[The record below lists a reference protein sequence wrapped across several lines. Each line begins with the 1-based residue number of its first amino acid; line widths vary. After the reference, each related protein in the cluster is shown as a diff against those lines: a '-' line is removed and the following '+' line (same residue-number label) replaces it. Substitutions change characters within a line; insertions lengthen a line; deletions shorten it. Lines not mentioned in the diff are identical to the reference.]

1 MSIELLENRIAP
13 AALFLNSKSA
23 SFSDSD
29 GDLVTVSFSKPILT
43 QANIA
48 SVISDGPTP
57 AIDLTGLGKDAKG
70 LSLAQG
76 ASIAFS
82 VKKAVDGDG
91 FASIA
96 SINASGLDL
105 ASISGSKVSLGSL
118 SVGDATMDGTTKV
131 VSDPTPKTPALGALS
146 VRAFGSTPGAPLFIN
161 PRTASYTD
169 AGGDVVTVSFS
180 KGILT
185 PGNVSSVFVQGGD
198 GGLQTLNLTAVGK
211 NAAGTSLAQGANISF
226 ALKKG
231 LDVAGKPTVGD
242 NTAIVGAINASGIDL
257 GAISGP
263 RVSLGSLS
271 VGDATMDGTTKVVS
285 DPTPRTAPL
294 GSLKVA
300 AFGVAGAPRWVN
312 AKTATY
318 TDAGGDVVTVSL
330 SKGLLTPGN
339 VASVL
344 VQGGD
349 GGLQKLDLTALGKNA
364 AGTSLAQGA
373 NVTVAVKKA
382 TGDGMAHIGFI
393 NAQGI
398 DLGVVSAAQSD
409 LGRILVGDGVDAK
422 LYYYSDPEA
431 TPYPYGGIIEPTPK
445 SASIRS
451 LSVASM
457 GTQGLATQGGT
468 GNLVSVFYG
477 EAGTL
482 AIKGD
487 VLDASLEVRRSFA
500 RIDIGGSLVGHDQ
513 PGQGSIKTEMSSTQ
527 KEVDNGDYLSER
539 TSGPIRIG
547 GSLTGG
553 SASETG
559 YISTTTRL
567 GSIKSISIGGDLNG
581 GSGSKSGMIY
591 VENEGILGNLSI
603 KGSINGGSGVE
614 SGYVFYD
621 DSSTVAIGGNIN
633 GGTGNSS
640 GGIDGYGITNR
651 FTVGG
656 NIRGGNITSEGV
668 TLVKSG
674 FITSLEANDV
684 LIKGSLIAG
693 ANDTSTS
700 SAVMNGSLVVTSGTG
715 KVSVLGGLTGN
726 MGAGGKENFVNLQAG
741 RAYYGPATAISIGG
755 SATFAKITHGTNVLD
770 GFKSGNPVSSK
781 LGAITVGGDF
791 ISSSISAGAGGGVDG
806 ILGTDDDVIPEAFD
820 SQDGETIAR
829 IASITIKG
837 NAGVAPGSNGAYVIQ
852 AEQIDQLT
860 VKGAKIPLTKG
871 KSNDNTTFGGIKIR
885 EITRAVAS

>member
-43 QANIA
+43 QANLA
-48 SVISDGPTP
+48 SVLSDGPTP
-57 AIDLTGLGKDAKG
+57 AIDLTGLGKDAEG

-76 ASIAFS
+76 ASISFT
-82 VKKAVDGDG
+82 VKKAVGGDG

-96 SINASGLDL
+96 SINASGVDL
-105 ASISGSKVSLGSL
+105 ASISGSKISLGSL
-118 SVGDATMDGTTKV
+118 A
-131 VSDPTPKTPALGALS
+131 
-146 VRAFGSTPGAPLFIN
+146 
-161 PRTASYTD
+161 
-169 AGGDVVTVSFS
+169 
-180 KGILT
+180 
-185 PGNVSSVFVQGGD
+185 
-198 GGLQTLNLTAVGK
+198 
-211 NAAGTSLAQGANISF
+211 
-226 ALKKG
+226 
-231 LDVAGKPTVGD
+231 
-242 NTAIVGAINASGIDL
+242 
-257 GAISGP
+257 
-263 RVSLGSLS
+263 

-294 GSLKVA
+294 GSLNVA
-300 AFGVAGAPRWVN
+300 AFGVAGAPRWIN

-344 VQGGD
+344 VQGSD

-373 NVTVAVKKA
+373 NVTVEVKKA
-382 TGDGMAHIGFI
+382 TGDGMANIGFI

-398 DLGVVSAAQSD
+398 DLGVVSAAKSD
-409 LGRILVGDGVDAK
+409 LGRILVGDGVDAS
-422 LYYYSDPEA
+422 LNYPWGV
-431 TPYPYGGIIEPTPK
+431 PYPYGGIIDPTPK
-445 SASIRS
+445 SASIKS

-457 GTQGLATQGGT
+457 GTQGLATQSGT
-468 GNLVSVFYG
+468 GDLVSVFYG
-477 EAGTL
+477 EAGRL

-527 KEVDNGDYLSER
+527 KEVNEGDILSER
-539 TSGPIRIG
+539 LSGPIRIG
-547 GSLTGG
+547 GNLTGG
-553 SASETG
+553 SGSETG

-581 GSGSKSGMIY
+581 GSGSKSGAIL
-591 VENEGILGNLSI
+591 VESEGVLGSLSV
-603 KGSINGGSGVE
+603 KGSIRGGSGIE
-614 SGYVFYD
+614 SGYVYLGEAGAI
-621 DSSTVAIGGNIN
+621 AIGGDIK

-640 GGIDGYGITNR
+640 GGIEADTISNKLA
-651 FTVGG
+651 VGG
-656 NIRGGNITSEGV
+656 NIQGGNITGEGV
-668 TLVKSG
+668 TLVQSG
-674 FITSLEANDV
+674 FIKSFFANDV

-693 ANDTSTS
+693 TNDTSTS
-700 SAVMNGSLVVTSGTG
+700 AAVMNGSLVITVDTG

-726 MGAGGKENFVNLQAG
+726 MGAGGKENVVNLQAG
-741 RAYYGPATAISIGG
+741 RMFYGSPTSISIGG
-755 SATFAKITHGTNVLD
+755 SATFAKITHGTTVLD
-770 GFKSGNPVSSK
+770 GFKSGIPFSSK
-781 LGAITVGGDF
+781 LGTITVGGDF
-791 ISSSISAGAGGGVDG
+791 ISSSISSGAGSGVDR
-806 ILGTDDDVIPEAFD
+806 ILGTDDDVIPEPL
-820 SQDGETIAR
+820 DGVDTIAR

-837 NAGVAPGSNGAYVIQ
+837 NAGVAPWSTGTYVIQ
-852 AEQIDQLT
+852 AEQIDQLI
-860 VKGAKIPLTKG
+860 VKGANIPLTPG
-871 KSNDNTTFGGIKIR
+871 KSNDNTNFGGIKIR

>member
-43 QANIA
+43 QANLA
-48 SVISDGPTP
+48 SVLSDGPTP

-76 ASIAFS
+76 ASISFS
-82 VKKAVDGDG
+82 VKKGTSGDG

-118 SVGDATMDGTTKV
+118 SVGDATMDGATKV

-169 AGGDVVTVSFS
+169 TGGDIVTVSFS
-180 KGILT
+180 KAVLT
-185 PGNVSSVFVQGGD
+185 PGNMAGVFVQGGD
-198 GGLQTLNLTAVGK
+198 GGLQTLDLTAVGK
-211 NAAGTSLAQGANISF
+211 NAAGVSLAQGASVSF

-231 LDVAGKPTVGD
+231 LDSAGKPTVGD
-242 NTAIVGAINASGIDL
+242 NTAIVGAINASGMDL
-257 GAISGP
+257 ASISGL
-263 RVSLGSLS
+263 RVSLGSLT

-294 GSLKVA
+294 GSLNVA
-300 AFGVAGAPRWVN
+300 AFGVAGAPRWIN

-398 DLGVVSAAQSD
+398 DLGAVSAAKSD
-409 LGRILVGDGVDAK
+409 LGRILVGDGVDAS
-422 LYYYSDPEA
+422 LNYHWGA
-431 TPYPYGGIIEPTPK
+431 PYEHGGIIDPTA
-445 SASIRS
+445 SASIKS

-468 GNLVSVFYG
+468 GDLVSVFYG

-527 KEVDNGDYLSER
+527 KEVNDGVVSTER
-539 TSGPIRIG
+539 NSGPIRIG

-553 SASETG
+553 GGSETG

-581 GSGSKSGMIY
+581 GSGSKSGAI
-591 VENEGILGNLSI
+591 VTGVGGDLGSLSI
-603 KGSINGGSGVE
+603 KGSVNGGSGFQ
-614 SGYVFYD
+614 SGYAYFSD
-621 DSSTVAIGGNIN
+621 AATISIGGDIK

-640 GGIDGYGITNR
+640 GGIEAEIISNKL
-651 FTVGG
+651 TVGG
-656 NIRGGNITSEGV
+656 NIRGGNITGEGV
-668 TLVKSG
+668 ALVKSG
-674 FITSLEANDV
+674 FITSLDANDV

-693 ANDTSTS
+693 ANDTATS
-700 SAVMNGSLVVTSGTG
+700 SAVMNGSLVITSGAG

-741 RAYYGPATAISIGG
+741 RAYYGPPTAISIGG
-755 SATFAKITHGTNVLD
+755 SATFAKITHGTTVLD

-806 ILGTDDDVIPEAFD
+806 ILGTDDDVIPAPFD

-837 NAGVAPGSNGAYVIQ
+837 NVGVAPGSTGPSVIQ
-852 AEQIDQLT
+852 AERIDQLI
-860 VKGAKIPLTKG
+860 VKGTKIPLTPG
-871 KSNDNTTFGGIKIR
+871 KSNDNTTFGGIRIR
-885 EITRAVAS
+885 ELTRAVPL